1 MVVHLSYYLT
11 AKKIVMFLSII
22 FQTEGCEPKTMKVNI
37 EKLMPSVGE
46 KSLMIYHSDDKDC
59 LRLELRNIV
68 YRELVRTNQDTTRIQ
83 IITTSITV

>member
-1 MVVHLSYYLT
+1 MSYYLT

-37 EKLMPSVGE
+37 EKLMSSVGE
-46 KSLMIYHSDDKDC
+46 KSLMIYKDC